1 VILEARIRTN
11 RAKGRLEK
19 VLRAAL
25 IERQVTMI
33 QFSSLPPQF
42 FDLQYSHLDI
52 DKVLEVW
59 AESQDMNNS
68 AAGLVGW

>member
-1 VILEARIRTN
+1 M
-11 RAKGRLEK
+11 
-19 VLRAAL
+19 LRAAL
-25 IERQVTMI
+25 VERQVTMI

-59 AESQDMNNS
+59 AESQDINNS